1 MPFFE
6 NLGGPILNRCT
17 EGAFEGPK
25 EALQEVPKADPVAT
39 ENQGKVWEGWLRMK
53 KEAPEKEARN

>member
-1 MPFFE
+1 M
-6 NLGGPILNRCT
+6 NRCA

-39 ENQGKVWEGWLRMK
+39 ENQRKVWEVLLRMRR
-53 KEAPEKEARN
+53 EAPEKEARN

>member
-1 MPFFE
+1 M
-6 NLGGPILNRCT
+6 NRCA

-39 ENQGKVWEGWLRMK
+39 ENERKVWEGLLRMRR
-53 KEAPEKEARN
+53 EAPEKEAPN